1 MTSEVQHDT
10 GVTGNATELEQRVMT
25 AQRELRET
33 GGAAGHADALAEM
46 LHYAELL
53 REAGLG
59 SPTRYSFKR
68 ELADGRWDVTEQ
80 PLPAGP
86 QIGDVVNFD
95 DDGPWRIVGTQWV
108 QPRPH
113 RKPPRAFFVCAPA
126 T

>member
-1 MTSEVQHDT
+1 MTSWMQHDT
-10 GVTGNATELEQRVMT
+10 PVTRNAAALEQRVMT
-25 AQRELRET
+25 AQQQARE
-33 GGAAGHADALAEM
+33 AGDDVDHADALAEM

-59 SPTRYSFKR
+59 TQTRYSFKR

-86 QIGDVVNFD
+86 QVGDIVNFE
-95 DDGPWRIVGTQWV
+95 DGGLWRIVSTQWV
-108 QPRPH
+108 QPRPQ